1 MEGLIKPITVEY
13 KVLYGSIKTPEEG
26 ITYHTLDT
34 NISVIKVVVQGI
46 KGLNGVTIKAVIVP
60 PQGDKIEL
68 PLIVGRAYGEIVE
81 YKALFPVDIQGT
93 YTVELQTKYKDQL
106 ITSEPFTY
114 TVEANI
120 G

>member
-1 MEGLIKPITVEY
+1 MEGLIKPITIEY
-13 KVLYGSIKTPEEG
+13 KVLHGTIKTPEEG
-26 ITYHTLDT
+26 IKYHTLDT
-34 NISVIKVVVQGI
+34 NISVIKVVAQGI

-60 PQGDKIEL
+60 PQGEKTEL

-81 YKALFPVDIQGT
+81 YKALFPVDKEGS
-93 YTVELQTKYKDQL
+93 YKVELQTKYRDQL
-106 ITSEPFTY
+106 ITSEPFSY

>member
-1 MEGLIKPITVEY
+1 MEGLIRPITIEY
-13 KVLYGSIKTPEEG
+13 KVLNGTIKTPEEG
-26 ITYHTLDT
+26 IKYHTLDT
-34 NISVIKVVVQGI
+34 NISIIKVVAQGI
-46 KGLNGVTIKAVIVP
+46 KGLNGVTTMAVIVP
-60 PQGDKIEL
+60 PQGEKIEL
-68 PLIVGRAYGEIVE
+68 PLIVVRAYGEIVE
-81 YKALFPVDIQGT
+81 YKALFPVDKEGT

>member
-1 MEGLIKPITVEY
+1 MEGLIRPITIEY
-13 KVLYGSIKTPEEG
+13 KVLYGNIKTPEEG
-26 ITYHTLDT
+26 IKYHTLDT

-60 PQGDKIEL
+60 PQGEKTEL
-68 PLIVGRAYGEIVE
+68 PLIIEKVYGEIVE
-81 YKALFPVDIQGT
+81 YKALFPVDMEGT
-93 YTVELQTKYKDQL
+93 YKVELQTKYKDQL

>member
-1 MEGLIKPITVEY
+1 MEGLIRPITIEY
-13 KVLYGSIKTPEEG
+13 KVLYGTIKTPEEG
-26 ITYHTLDT
+26 IKYHTLDT

-46 KGLNGVTIKAVIVP
+46 KELNGVSIKAVIVP
-60 PQGDKIEL
+60 PQGDKTEL
-68 PLIVGRAYGEIVE
+68 PLIVGKSYGEIVE
-81 YKALFPVDIQGT
+81 YKALFPVDKEGS

-114 TVEANI
+114 TVLANI

>member
-13 KVLYGSIKTPEEG
+13 KVLNGSIKTPEEG

-34 NISVIKVVVQGI
+34 NISVIKVVAQGI

-60 PQGDKIEL
+60 PQGEKTEL
-68 PLIVGRAYGEIVE
+68 QLIVGRVYGEIVE
-81 YKALFPVDIQGT
+81 YKALFPVNIEGT

-114 TVEANI
+114 TVQANI

>member
-1 MEGLIKPITVEY
+1 MEGLIRPITVEY
-13 KVLYGSIKTPEEG
+13 KVLNGTIKIPEEG
-26 ITYHTLDT
+26 IKYHTVDT
-34 NISVIKVVVQGI
+34 NISVIKVVAQGI

-81 YKALFPVDIQGT
+81 YKALFPVDKEGS

-114 TVEANI
+114 VVEPNI

>member
-13 KVLYGSIKTPEEG
+13 KVLYGTIKTPEEG
-26 ITYHTLDT
+26 ITYHTLDI

-60 PQGDKIEL
+60 PQGDKTEL

-81 YKALFPVDIQGT
+81 YEALFPVNIEGI

-106 ITSEPFTY
+106 ITSEPFNY
-114 TVEANI
+114 KVEANI